1 MKILQIG
8 KFYPIIGGVEK
19 VMRDLTEG
27 ISARSIR
34 CDMLC
39 ALLPDSEIE
48 QIDKK
53 RARHIGRNLIIEL
66 NNNGKIICVPAIKK
80 VKATMLSPAMLSYLK
95 RHCKEYDIIHIH
107 HPDPMAALALRLSGY
122 KGKVILHYHSDI
134 LSQKKLLK
142 LYKPLQSWLLKRAD
156 KIVGTTPVYIKESP
170 FLKNYQQKCTYVP
183 IGIEPVVYSEEEAEK
198 IRNKFGNKKIIL
210 SIGRLVPYKGYEYL
224 IEAAKHLTDEYY
236 LVIGGGGP
244 LKDELQAK
252 IEQLGLENKV
262 TLAGYI
268 DYKDLPAYFG
278 ACHIFVLSSVMK
290 TEAFGIVQI
299 EAMSCSKPIVATKIE
314 GSGVSW
320 VNKEG
325 ESGLNVPPMIAES
338 LTNAIFAVDKEYDK
352 YSVGAKERFNSV
364 FTYSQMIDNILK
376 IYENKTL

>member
-27 ISARSIR
+27 ISARGIG

-39 ALLPDSEIE
+39 AQLPGSEIE
-48 QIDKK
+48 QIDKN
-53 RARHIGRNLIIEL
+53 RARNIGKNLIIEL
-66 NNNGKIICVPAIKK
+66 NDNGKIICVPAIKK

-170 FLKNYQQKCTYVP
+170 FLKNYQQKSTYVP

-224 IEAAKHLTDEYY
+224 IEAAQHLTDEYHI
-236 LVIGGGGP
+236 VIGGSGP
-244 LKDELQAK
+244 LKEELQAK
-252 IEQLGLENKV
+252 IEQLGVGSKV
-262 TLAGYI
+262 TLVGYI
-268 DYKDLPAYFG
+268 DYKELPAYFG

-376 IYENKTL
+376 IYEK

>member
-27 ISARSIR
+27 ISARGIR

-39 ALLPDSEIE
+39 ALLPGSEIE

-53 RARHIGRNLIIEL
+53 RARHIGKNLIIEL
-66 NNNGKIICVPAIKK
+66 NENGKIICVPAIKK

-95 RHCKEYDIIHIH
+95 RHCNEYDIVHIH
-107 HPDPMAALALRLSGY
+107 HPDPMAALALKLSGY

-224 IEAAKHLTDEYY
+224 IEAAKYLTDEYH

-338 LTNAIFAVDKEYDK
+338 LTNAIFAVDKEYNK

>member
-1 MKILQIG
+1 M
-8 KFYPIIGGVEK
+8 
-19 VMRDLTEG
+19 
-27 ISARSIR
+27 
-34 CDMLC
+34 
-39 ALLPDSEIE
+39 
-48 QIDKK
+48 
-53 RARHIGRNLIIEL
+53 
-66 NNNGKIICVPAIKK
+66 
-80 VKATMLSPAMLSYLK
+80 
-95 RHCKEYDIIHIH
+95 
-107 HPDPMAALALRLSGY
+107 
-122 KGKVILHYHSDI
+122 
-134 LSQKKLLK
+134 LK

-170 FLKNYQQKCTYVP
+170 FLKNYQQKSTYVP

-224 IEAAKHLTDEYY
+224 IEAAKHLTDEYH

-244 LKDELQAK
+244 LKEELQAK
-252 IEQLGLENKV
+252 IEQIGLENKV

-268 DYKDLPAYFG
+268 DYKDLPAFFG

-325 ESGLNVPPMIAES
+325 ESGINVTPKIAKS

-364 FTYSQMIDNILK
+364 FTYIQMIDNILK
-376 IYENKTL
+376 IYEK